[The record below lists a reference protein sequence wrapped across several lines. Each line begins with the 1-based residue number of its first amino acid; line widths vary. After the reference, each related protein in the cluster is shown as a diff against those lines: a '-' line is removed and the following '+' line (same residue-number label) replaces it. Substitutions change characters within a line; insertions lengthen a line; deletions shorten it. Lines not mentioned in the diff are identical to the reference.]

1 MVVTVTPQQFNFVD
15 YDATEI
21 ARVTTDLAATLGITG
36 DIDLDIDE
44 SSPLARVLVVDD
56 GDPIRIRADGGALED
71 TKRLRQFSE
80 GSARTSLGRVLLRV
94 RDRSS
99 GGFAAAPPDAELSLA
114 HQAAWD
120 VYCVGRLGRAGVPVN
135 EQRWRYHFRNRHGF
149 NDDVDAAFDRIF
161 AAEQWSWPEL
171 AALSNEVR
179 SVQAA
184 SDA

>member
-15 YDATEI
+15 YDAGEI
-21 ARVTTDLAATLGITG
+21 ARVVTDLASTLGITRN
-36 DIDLDIDE
+36 IDLDVDE
-44 SSPLARVLVVDD
+44 SSPLARVAVDD

-99 GGFAAAPPDAELSLA
+99 ARFGDAPADAELSLP
-114 HQAAWD
+114 HQAVWD
-120 VYCVGRLGRAGVPVN
+120 VYCVGRLRRAGIPVN

-161 AAEQWSWPEL
+161 AADELAWAEL
-171 AALSNEVR
+171 AALSDEVR
-179 SVQAA
+179 GVQAA